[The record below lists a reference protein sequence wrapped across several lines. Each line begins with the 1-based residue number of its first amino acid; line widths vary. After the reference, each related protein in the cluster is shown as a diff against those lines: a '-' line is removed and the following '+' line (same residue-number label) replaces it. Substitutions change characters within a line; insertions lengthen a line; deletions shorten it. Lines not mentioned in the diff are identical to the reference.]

1 MYDIESLINHPE
13 RLSRDTLY
21 TLRSLVAR
29 FPYFQTARLLMLQN
43 LFILHEPDFGKE
55 LKRSVFYVADRR
67 VLWQMMNGF
76 SSEWGESTSNSL
88 VTEGEEAENQ
98 ESPTVDRT
106 LSLIDAFL
114 ETLPE
119 QPQTLVLETPASVD
133 YMGMV
138 TLSENDSKSPRVGLK
153 PVGISKETSD
163 VEETEEVL
171 SHTEEKESD
180 SAEKN
185 EEETAFDPDF
195 FTETLARIYIKQKK
209 YDRALEIIRSLYL
222 NFPEK
227 NIYFADQIRFL
238 EKLVKNNN
246 SKKID

>member
-88 VTEGEEAENQ
+88 VSDGEEADSQ

-138 TLSENDSKSPRVGLK
+138 SLSENDSKSPRVGLK
-153 PVGISKETSD
+153 PIGIGKETSD
-163 VEETEEVL
+163 VEETEEVP
-171 SHTEEKESD
+171 SHTEEKDSD
-180 SAEKN
+180 SDEKN

>member
-76 SSEWGESTSNSL
+76 SSEWGESSSGSL
-88 VTEGEEAENQ
+88 VTDEQETENQ
-98 ESPTVDRT
+98 DTPTVDRT
-106 LSLIDAFL
+106 LTLIDAFL

-119 QPQTLVLETPASVD
+119 QPQTLVLETPTSVD

-138 TLSENDSKSPRVGLK
+138 ALSENDSKSPRTGLK
-153 PVGISKETSD
+153 PIGIGKEISD
-163 VEETEEVL
+163 AEETEEIP
-171 SHTEEKESD
+171 SYTEEKGSD